1 MADHGYYFEE
11 GHLIYS
17 PDRPLKW
24 EKASFKKTFL
34 KTIIPLPNQSL
45 PFANIPSDIE
55 FCRSAKPTTT
65 LVHDVSVP
73 FSGENSACT
82 ETHEVLNTAKFP
94 AFGYIT
100 RSPDRAEEL
109 YIGSKPEVIEPEVP
123 KLSEGG
129 NLVWLASSLKDRKA
143 PFLDFFIKSATS
155 VYPRVCERALH
166 YGESVEWIRYCF
178 CVLRYWMF
186 LCNKRGLGQFSGI
199 DEIVQDI
206 VQ

>member
-1 MADHGYYFEE
+1 METTLRELESTLEDTFGFGPVDFRPEIRSNNLVLISDIGVRYAQRFRSPMEDHGYYFEE

-24 EKASFKKTFL
+24 EKASFKKTLL

-45 PFANIPSDIE
+45 PFSN
-55 FCRSAKPTTT
+55 
-65 LVHDVSVP
+65 
-73 FSGENSACT
+73 
-82 ETHEVLNTAKFP
+82 
-94 AFGYIT
+94 IT